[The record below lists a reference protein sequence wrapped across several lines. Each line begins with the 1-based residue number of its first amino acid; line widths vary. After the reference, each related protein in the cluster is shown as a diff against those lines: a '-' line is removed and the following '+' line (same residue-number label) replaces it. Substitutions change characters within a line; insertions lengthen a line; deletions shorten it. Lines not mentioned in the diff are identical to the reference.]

1 MNSASSAL
9 IILNGKG
16 ANHPDIRSAITQ
28 LRERGHKILVRVT
41 WEHGDAKR
49 YVEEGYKLNI
59 DTIVAGG
66 GDGTINEV
74 AAAIAA
80 LQLNHH
86 PLPTLGILPLGTAN
100 DFATA
105 CQIPADL
112 HNALELAINGTAVA
126 IDLAMVNHQHIF
138 INMATGGFG
147 TKITTETPA
156 ALKAAFGGF
165 SYLLH
170 GISQVDSLKADTCTI
185 TSDGF
190 HWSGEALVIGI
201 GNGKQAGGGHP
212 ICPEAKINDGQLQ
225 LSIMMTADSL
235 QSFLSSLFS
244 GKDNENIVFSNMP
257 ALEITAPHEMILNL
271 DGEPLKGNK
280 FSIEVMPCAIKCRL
294 PPDCPLLI

>member
-1 MNSASSAL
+1 MNSLSSAL

-16 ANHPDIRSAITQ
+16 ANNPDVRSAVEK
-28 LRERGHKILVRVT
+28 LRQQGHDIQVRVT
-41 WEHGDAKR
+41 WEHGDAERCVKEA
-49 YVEEGYKLNI
+49 VQLNI
-59 DTIVAGG
+59 TTVIAGG

-74 AAAIAA
+74 ASEIAK
-80 LQLNHH
+80 LSDNSR
-86 PLPTLGILPLGTAN
+86 PSLGILPLGTAN

-105 CQIPADL
+105 CGIPDDFYS
-112 HNALELAINGTAVA
+112 ALKLALSGKTTP
-126 IDLAMVNHQHIF
+126 IDLAVVNNKHFF

-170 GISQVDSLKADTCTI
+170 GISQADSLKPDTCTI
-185 TSDGF
+185 TSDNF
-190 HWSGEALVIGI
+190 HWSGEALVIGV

-225 LSIMMTADSL
+225 LSIMTTAESL
-235 QSFLSSLFS
+235 TDFISGLFN
-244 GKDNENIVFSNMP
+244 GKNNQNIVFSKMP
-257 ALEITAPHEMILNL
+257 RLEITAPHEMILNL

-280 FSIEVMPCAIKCRL
+280 FTIDVFPLAINCHL
-294 PPDCPLLI
+294 PDNCPLLV